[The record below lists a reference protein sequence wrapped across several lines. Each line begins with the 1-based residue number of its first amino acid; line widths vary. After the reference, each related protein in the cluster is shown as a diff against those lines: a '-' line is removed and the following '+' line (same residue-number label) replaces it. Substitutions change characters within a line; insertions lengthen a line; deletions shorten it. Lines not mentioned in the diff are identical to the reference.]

1 MHAYDESYLADA
13 KDHLGDLFDYTVNT
27 LGMNLRDAFERF
39 AYSGVGEMFEKG
51 HPLFLAGMSGS
62 DLARRVLEATGRPG
76 PYPKYEF
83 TGYSREYWTGWT
95 LAHFQWFSGIRFKDI
110 DRYGLPI
117 EDIIGLY
124 HPLHEADISKFL
136 DIASHR
142 IQLPKNPLKE
152 LRKAAGLTQADLA
165 RRSEVSLRLIR
176 AYEQGTVSLARAE
189 TGTVMKLARALG
201 CQVGRLVGGW
211 G

>member
-39 AYSGVGEMFEKG
+39 AYSGVGEMFEKR

-117 EDIIGLY
+117 EAIREMY

-136 DIASHR
+136 EIAGARMKLSTVS
-142 IQLPKNPLKE
+142 LKE
-152 LRKAAGLTQADLA
+152 QRTNAGFTQAQLA
-165 RRSEVSLRLIR
+165 QKSGVPLRLIR
-176 AYEQGTVSLARAE
+176 AYEQGTVALSHAE
-189 TGTVMKLARALG
+189 AGTAMRLARALMCDVG
-201 CQVGRLVGGW
+201 KLVGRE
-211 G
+211 

>member
-13 KDHLGDLFDYTVNT
+13 KDHLGDLFDYAVNT

-39 AYSGVGEMFEKG
+39 ACSGVGEMFEKG

-83 TGYSREYWTGWT
+83 TGYSREYWAGWA

-117 EDIIGLY
+117 EAIREMY

-136 DIASHR
+136 EIAGARVKLSTVS
-142 IQLPKNPLKE
+142 LKE
-152 LRKAAGLTQADLA
+152 QRTNAGFTQAQLA
-165 RRSEVSLRLIR
+165 QKSGVPLRLIR
-176 AYEQGTVSLARAE
+176 AYEQGTVALSHAE
-189 TGTVMKLARALG
+189 AATAMRLARALQ
-201 CQVGRLVGGW
+201 CDVERLVGRG
-211 G
+211 

>member
-1 MHAYDESYLADA
+1 MIHAYDESYLADA

-117 EDIIGLY
+117 EAIREMY

-136 DIASHR
+136 EIAGARVKLSTVS
-142 IQLPKNPLKE
+142 LKKQ
-152 LRKAAGLTQADLA
+152 RTNAGFTQAQLA
-165 RRSEVSLRLIR
+165 QKSGVPLRLIR
-176 AYEQGTVSLARAE
+176 AYEQGTVALSHAE
-189 TGTVMKLARALG
+189 AGTAMRLARALH
-201 CQVGRLVGGW
+201 CNVESLVGVG
-211 G
+211 

>member
-1 MHAYDESYLADA
+1 MMHAYDESYLADA

-117 EDIIGLY
+117 EAIREMY

-136 DIASHR
+136 EIAGARVKLSTVS
-142 IQLPKNPLKE
+142 LKKQ
-152 LRKAAGLTQADLA
+152 RTNAGFTQAQLA
-165 RRSEVSLRLIR
+165 QKSGVPLRLIR
-176 AYEQGTVSLARAE
+176 AYEQGTVALSHAE
-189 TGTVMKLARALG
+189 AGTAMRLARALH
-201 CQVGRLVGGW
+201 CNVESLVGVG
-211 G
+211 

>member
-1 MHAYDESYLADA
+1 MHAYDESYLAHA
-13 KDHLGDLFDYTVNT
+13 KDHLGDLFDYSVNA
-27 LGMNLRDAFERF
+27 LGTELRDAFERF

-83 TGYSREYWTGWT
+83 TGYSREYWTGWA
-95 LAHFQWFSGIRFKDI
+95 LAHFQWLSGMRFKDI

-117 EDIIGLY
+117 EDIREMY

-136 DIASHR
+136 EIASAR
-142 IQLPKNPLKE
+142 VKLPTVSLKE
-152 LRKAAGLTQADLA
+152 QRTNAGFTQAQLA
-165 RRSEVSLRLIR
+165 QKSGVPLRLIR
-176 AYEQGTVSLARAE
+176 AYEQGTVTLSHAE
-189 TGTVMKLARALG
+189 AATAMRLARALQ
-201 CQVGRLVGGW
+201 CDVERLVGRE
-211 G
+211 

>member
-117 EDIIGLY
+117 EAIREMY

-136 DIASHR
+136 EIAGARMKLSTVS
-142 IQLPKNPLKE
+142 LKE
-152 LRKAAGLTQADLA
+152 QRTNAGFTQAQLA
-165 RRSEVSLRLIR
+165 QKSGVPLRLIR
-176 AYEQGTVSLARAE
+176 AYEQGTVALSHAE
-189 TGTVMKLARALG
+189 AGTAMRLARALH
-201 CQVGRLVGGW
+201 CNVESLVGVG
-211 G
+211 

>member
-117 EDIIGLY
+117 EAIREMY

-136 DIASHR
+136 EIAGARVKLSTVS
-142 IQLPKNPLKE
+142 LKE
-152 LRKAAGLTQADLA
+152 QRTNAGFTQAQLA
-165 RRSEVSLRLIR
+165 QKSGVPLRLIR
-176 AYEQGTVSLARAE
+176 AYEQGTVALSHAE
-189 TGTVMKLARALG
+189 AGTVARLARALMCDVG
-201 CQVGRLVGGW
+201 KLVGREE
-211 G
+211 

>member
-117 EDIIGLY
+117 EAIREMY

-136 DIASHR
+136 EIAGARVKLSTVS
-142 IQLPKNPLKE
+142 LKKQ
-152 LRKAAGLTQADLA
+152 RTNAGFTQAQLA
-165 RRSEVSLRLIR
+165 QKSGVPLRLIR
-176 AYEQGTVSLARAE
+176 AYEQGTVALSHAE
-189 TGTVMKLARALG
+189 AGTVTRLARALH
-201 CQVGRLVGGW
+201 CDVGSLVGVG
-211 G
+211 